1 MSDVPEPIYYKRSPS
16 PLYNFRY
23 PKPFNDKYIFSLIK
37 IFILTKKFRLS
48 ASNNNLDCTNII
60 KIIKYYH
67 NSDNTLA
74 SEKFK
79 KELFEIVYHKKHR
92 NVGLFIGMNLSKH
105 WELLNWEDLEK
116 PFGYNLNNKKKP
128 NPKIITNS
136 WIKNNINIYPGS

>member
-116 PFGYNLNNKKKP
+116 PFGYNLNNKKNLILK
-128 NPKIITNS
+128 
-136 WIKNNINIYPGS
+136 